1 MDVCPSLVT
10 AGATFDEHP
19 KEGETPKMN
28 GSMLIVMAESEQEIR
43 DTLSKDIYAT
53 SGVWDV
59 ANVSLTV
66 CILSSYWGSGMGS
79 SSGIATSVDRLT
91 FFYLPADEDHA
102 GEAFRNS

>member
-1 MDVCPSLVT
+1 
-10 AGATFDEHP
+10 
-19 KEGETPKMN
+19 MN

-66 CILSSYWGSGMGS
+66 CIIEYWQPLGK
-79 SSGIATSVDRLT
+79 
-91 FFYLPADEDHA
+91 
-102 GEAFRNS
+102 